1 MSHTAGAGDVD
12 AGRAWRM
19 VRRPS
24 DMNEYAQ
31 QIREYRN
38 QDKGKAYGKVFVK
51 GMWRCTSEKVPYLCV
66 CA

>member
-1 MSHTAGAGDVD
+1 
-12 AGRAWRM
+12 M

-38 QDKGKAYGKVFVK
+38 QEKGKAYGKVFVK
-51 GMWRCTSEKVPYLCV
+51 GESSAVGVLDALLICV
-66 CA
+66 SSLVGQGRSSSFAS